1 MIASP
6 HVLALCILKSA
17 AIGRPPLSHCL
28 RDDLGEFDQIAGRV
42 REEGKLAADG
52 VEFER
57 LGHDLDTAGSKVGDG
72 LLDIRHVDTEMVIAG
87 LAETI
92 AKVRIPGSV
101 NR

>member
-57 LGHDLDTAGSKVGDG
+57 H
-72 LLDIRHVDTEMVIAG
+72 
-87 LAETI
+87 
-92 AKVRIPGSV
+92 AKKRTFAKAYGANVRL
-101 NR
+101 